1 MIFNDLNFF
10 KIFDEFS
17 QNNQNTTILEII
29 NISKIAT
36 ADLQQITQ
44 KFLSSILKGIDIGIS
59 HNRYK

>member
-44 KFLSSILKGIDIGIS
+44 KFLSSILKGIDVGIS